1 MQQHRRNSGFTL
13 VELLVVIAIIGIL
26 VALLLPAVQS
36 AREAARRMQC
46 SNQLKQIAL
55 AMLTYESSVGSLPAG
70 AITTVTSSASS
81 NCNLADGV
89 QNVSSRAPWSVLI
102 LPQLEEQNRH
112 DEFDFK
118 SPFFGLTP
126 DNGTAK
132 TTPNDAAQ
140 KKRLGLYICPSA
152 ARSHASSAVAPIN
165 YYACQGG
172 GATPACVGD
181 TPGRAFFY
189 NGLFFN
195 NSGTRI
201 GDIRDGTTNVIMLG
215 ETESAPG
222 SNVGSNTFAGTW
234 ASSFR
239 TAGNVPGSACGGSS
253 ASGSCSIPTGLCA
266 TMNPINTP
274 SPGDLNWPTTFGS
287 DHPGGC
293 MFALGDGSV
302 HFLSESID
310 LATYRSL
317 GIRDDGLPLGGL
329 P

>member
-1 MQQHRRNSGFTL
+1 MWTKDRSTAFTL

-26 VALLLPAVQS
+26 VALLLPAVQA

-46 SNQLKQIAL
+46 SNNLKQLAL
-55 AMLTYESSVGSLPAG
+55 AILNYESGIGHLPSG
-70 AITTVTSSASS
+70 AITTVTSSSSS

-89 QNVSSRAPWSVLI
+89 QNVSSRAPWTVLI
-102 LPQLEEQNRH
+102 LPQLEEQNRY
-112 DEFDFK
+112 DEFDLN

-126 DNGTAK
+126 DNGSAT

-140 KKRLGLYICPSA
+140 KKPLKKYVCPSSS
-152 ARSHASSAVAPIN
+152 RASASNAVAPIN

-172 GATPACVGD
+172 GPTPACAGD
-181 TPGRAFFY
+181 TPNRAFFY

-195 NSGTRI
+195 NSGTTI
-201 GDIRDGTTNVIMLG
+201 AEIRDGTTNVIMLG
-215 ETESAPG
+215 ETEYATG
-222 SNVGSNTFAGTW
+222 FAVGSSLFAGTW

-239 TAGNVPGSACGGSS
+239 TAGPVAGSACGSGGT
-253 ASGSCSIPTGLCA
+253 GSCSIPIGVCA
-266 TMNPINTP
+266 TMNPINSPT
-274 SPGDLNWPTTFGS
+274 PGDLNYPTTFGS

-293 MFALGDGSV
+293 LFALADGSV

-317 GIRDDGLPLGGL
+317 GIRNDGQPVGGFLP
-329 P
+329 